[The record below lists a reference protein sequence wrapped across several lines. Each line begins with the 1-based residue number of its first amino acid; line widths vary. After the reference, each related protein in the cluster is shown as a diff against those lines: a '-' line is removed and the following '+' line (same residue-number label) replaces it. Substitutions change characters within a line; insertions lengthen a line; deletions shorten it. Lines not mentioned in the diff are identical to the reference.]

1 VTAIETKHRRWVVYD
16 NTGRVVILC
25 RDKGIAERYA
35 NSTRAYGN
43 KEPRPPTRQSEDE

>member
-1 VTAIETKHRRWVVYD
+1 MTAVETKHHRWVVYD
-16 NTGRVVILC
+16 DTGRVVILC

-35 NSTRAYGN
+35 SNILSYGN